1 MVNGGVRRGVKT
13 GYVTGAAAAL
23 VLVFMSGYA
32 LGQRQPPKENVGQSQ
47 ELLGTIDLSGEVAAT
62 KGRVL
67 RLRRITLQPGGA
79 LALHN
84 HVDRPAVTHLMQGQM
99 TYYPEGKPPAV
110 INAGEGAAEGR
121 ATTHWA
127 ENTGK
132 VPAVWIAADIYVP

>member
-1 MVNGGVRRGVKT
+1 MAITRRTAAGAVLL
-13 GYVTGAAAAL
+13 VT
-23 VLVFMSGYA
+23 VFMGGYA
-32 LGQRQPPKENVGQSQ
+32 AGQRRTAPPPQNVGQTQ
-47 ELLGTIDLSGEVAAT
+47 EMLGMMDLSGEFAAA

-84 HVDRPAVTHLMQGQM
+84 HVDRPAVTHLIQGQM
-99 TYYPEGKPPAV
+99 TYYPEGKPASV
-110 INAGEGAAEGR
+110 INPGQGAAEGR

-127 ENTGK
+127 ENTGT